1 MMNLDQVVN
10 HFLNQNN
17 AIGHRVARAMEYRDA
32 VSRGDISQD
41 EYQELLRDLQ
51 RLDDIQLSAE
61 ELDQQIA
68 FDQCLKALMSLPI

>member
-1 MMNLDQVVN
+1 MMNLDQVVH

-17 AIGHRVARAMEYRDA
+17 AMGHRVARAMEYRDA
-32 VSRGDISQD
+32 ASRGDISQD
-41 EYQELLRDLQ
+41 EYQELLQDLQ

-68 FDQCLKALMSLPI
+68 FDQCLRALMALPI